1 MAPTIN
7 ADAVRYLELL
17 GLPPP
22 PPIPSDPV
30 LAGTVLTEWW
40 AQVLQ
45 LAANWGDPADLER
58 AATEQAERDLKAS
71 DAAAKFPANEEA
83 SAQRMDAVTQ
93 GQSGS
98 EFAQQIP
105 QLISGL
111 VGGITGGL
119 GGLTQPLSQLPSQLG
134 QFGQQLAEQVSGSA
148 ESPQGY
154 DELLPED
161 LGSLGELGDLGDL
174 GDLGL
179 GGDEGSDGASPVGAA
194 PTAMLGPPPAQS
206 AATVPTSARS
216 LPAVTPTASA
226 PAPTTT
232 PGVGGMPMM
241 SPGPLASA
249 AGSTPD
255 GAPATKRV
263 SAPAVRNGAP
273 VQGRIDLPPSAP
285 AVTKRVDGKVVATRR
300 VVANPPSSPDA

>member
-83 SAQRMDAVTQ
+83 SARRMDAVTE
-93 GQSGS
+93 GQSGAD
-98 EFAQQIP
+98 FAQQIP

-111 VGGITGGL
+111 VGGVTGGL
-119 GGLTQPLSQLPSQLG
+119 GGLAQPLSQLPSQVG
-134 QFGQQLAEQVSGSA
+134 QFGQQLAEQVSNSA
-148 ESPQGY
+148 ADSPESY
-154 DELLPED
+154 DDLLSGPLADEF
-161 LGSLGELGDLGDL
+161 

-179 GGDEGSDGASPVGAA
+179 GDTGLGGDPGSADSGAEPSSTA

-226 PAPTTT
+226 PAPTLT

-249 AGSTPD
+249 AGSTPES
-255 GAPATKRV
+255 APATKRV
-263 SAPAVRNGAP
+263 SAPTVRNGAP
-273 VQGRIDLPPSAP
+273 VQGRIDLPPTAP
-285 AVTKRVDGKVVATRR
+285 AVTKRVDGKVVASRR
-300 VVANPPSSPDA
+300 VQANPPSSPDA